1 MKKKF
6 ILVVFFAIVAAK
18 LFGQTD
24 GLYWDTDYTIYPNNL
39 TMNVIIFVEGEE
51 QRNENV
57 EIAAFC
63 GDELRGNIRTKH
75 ITGTNPTYGDID
87 SYLAYLTVNGNDGD
101 IITFKLYDHNTET
114 EYEMLSN
121 ETITFETNIVIGTA
135 FEPFHLT
142 FTIPHPNNTFT
153 GSGSWNDASNWEN
166 SKVPTEKSIVTIDGD
181 ALITDNITVYS
192 LSINETKSLT
202 IKDGGVLTVNE
213 TLTNADV
220 NALII
225 EEGGQLI
232 HHNEGVAATFKNE
245 IVVPSGTWGEEDN
258 TGWQF
263 ISSPVNNVNVN
274 DFIPADGDYDLYMYE
289 GTQELQWINFK
300 QMGSSILYDFNQRTI
315 NDWTT
320 IDADG
325 DGLGWEHY
333 YKSRPLTGY
342 FYSESYGENGDIY
355 AENYLVSPKITVN
368 HSTKL
373 SFKAWIT
380 YVFDPDYGE
389 LPETFKVLVSE
400 GSNESVND
408 FVELESYSITNNSAQ
423 TIIVDLNRYAG
434 KEIYIAFY
442 HYVEEF
448 GSEQLIIDDVQFLN
462 ENNFEK
468 GKGYLVSYQ
477 DESNI
482 AEFKGN
488 LNYLN
493 EGESHQID
501 LNHYP
506 ENILAQ
512 FNLIGNPFAFDLTWE
527 NDVDINNVYDGFATL
542 DATNGG
548 YVYKENGTIK
558 AGEGFMVRTNE
569 TGNNYIRFS
578 KVNRRSYRAES
589 NSINIIA
596 SNNKGSDNVIIRFDD
611 EVKSGF
617 PKLVNFN
624 ERLANIYVKEENV
637 NYGIMNFNT
646 AIDEIPLYFDAKEM
660 GTYTLTFDVK
670 GDYENLYLLDKM
682 TGEKVNILLE
692 NEYEF
697 MAGSNDNTDR
707 FVLMFD
713 NGQQTTDKSHF
724 AYVSGEEIIITDIS
738 GEAQINIYDMSGRC
752 VLRMDAASHV
762 RTDVAGR
769 DAASHV
775 LVDGFDSGIYI
786 IQKIDENGVN
796 VQKLIVNSL

>member
-135 FEPFHLT
+135 FDPFHLT

-245 IVVPSGTWGEEDN
+245 IEVPAGTWGEEDN

-263 ISSPVNNVNVN
+263 ISSPMENVNTS
-274 DFIPADGDYDLYMYE
+274 DFIPADGDYDLYMYD
-289 GTQELQWINFK
+289 GTNEYQWQNFK
-300 QMGSSILYDFNQRTI
+300 ELTTKTYNFSSNPFN
-315 NDWTT
+315 NGWTS

-325 DGLGWEHY
+325 DGLSWE
-333 YKSRPLTGY
+333 YKTRSY
-342 FYSESYGENGDIY
+342 MYSVSFDVDTEQDIL
-355 AENYLVSPKITVN
+355 AENYLVSPQFTIAEN
-368 HSTKL
+368 TKL
-373 SFKAWIT
+373 RFDA
-380 YVFDPDYGE
+380 YVDFE
-389 LPETFKVLVSE
+389 EIPETFKVLLSKK
-400 GSNESVND
+400 SNDNIDDFNVVLKEYSLDNLDAENFEIDLSAYKGES
-408 FVELESYSITNNSAQ
+408 
-423 TIIVDLNRYAG
+423 
-434 KEIYIAFY
+434 IYIAFY
-442 HYVEEF
+442 HYVEEL
-448 GSEQLIIDDVQFLN
+448 GSAQLIIDNVVFENVIVMNDVL
-462 ENNFEK
+462 FEK
-468 GKGYLVSYQ
+468 GRGYLVSYQ
-477 DESNI
+477 NEDNV
-482 AEFKGN
+482 AEFNGN
-488 LNYLN
+488 LNYLAK
-493 EGESHQID
+493 GESHQID

-569 TGNNYIRFS
+569 TGNNYIRFTKAS
-578 KVNRRSYRAES
+578 RRSYRAES

-624 ERLANIYVKEENV
+624 ERLANIYVKDENV

-682 TGEKVNILLE
+682 TGEKINLLLE

-697 MAGSNDNTDR
+697 MANSNDNAERFIIKMDNSQQSTD
-707 FVLMFD
+707 
-713 NGQQTTDKSHF
+713 NSHF
-724 AYVSGEEIIITDIS
+724 AYVSGEELIINAEGTI
-738 GEAQINIYDMSGRC
+738 QIIDMMGRMIYSNNVESSNNRINVSDFNRATY
-752 VLRMDAASHV
+752 VV
-762 RTDVAGR
+762 RV
-769 DAASHV
+769 
-775 LVDGFDSGIYI
+775 IN
-786 IQKIDENGVN
+786 ENGVK
-796 VQKLIVNSL
+796 VQKMIL

>member
-135 FEPFHLT
+135 FDPFHLT

-202 IKDGGVLTVNE
+202 IKDGGVLAVNE

-245 IVVPSGTWGEEDN
+245 IEVPTGTWGEEDN

-263 ISSPVNNVNVN
+263 ISSPMENVNTS
-274 DFIPADGDYDLYMYE
+274 DFIPADGDYDLYMYD
-289 GTQELQWINFK
+289 GTNEYQWINFK
-300 QMGSSILYDFNQRTI
+300 LLGSQSYDFSTDPFN
-315 NDWTT
+315 NGWTA

-325 DGLGWEHY
+325 DGLNWE
-333 YKSRPLTGY
+333 YKAGRMKYMQSSS
-342 FYSESYGENGDIY
+342 FDGEYDINV
-355 AENYLVSPKITVN
+355 ENYLISPQMIVN
-368 HSTKL
+368 NGMIL
-373 SFKAWIT
+373 SFDARIT
-380 YVFDPDYGE
+380 YEYDEEFGE
-389 LPETFKVLVSE
+389 LPETFKVLLSTE
-400 GSNESVND
+400 SNDNPSY
-408 FVELESYSITNNSAQ
+408 FTVELGDYSITNNEYE
-423 TIIVDLNRYAG
+423 TFEIDLSEYDGRSVYV
-434 KEIYIAFY
+434 AFY
-442 HYVEEF
+442 HYLKDV
-448 GSEQLIIDDVQFLN
+448 GSENLIIDNVEFVN
-462 ENNFEK
+462 ENSFEK
-468 GKGYLVSYQ
+468 GRGYLVSYQ
-477 DESNI
+477 NEDNV
-482 AEFKGN
+482 AEFNGN
-488 LNYLN
+488 LNYLAK
-493 EGESHQID
+493 GESYQID

-527 NDVDINNVYDGFATL
+527 TDVNINNVYDGFATL

-578 KVNRRSYRAES
+578 KASRRSYRAES

-611 EVKSGF
+611 QVKSGF

-624 ERLANIYVKEENV
+624 ERLANIYVKEGNV

-682 TGEKVNILLE
+682 TGEKINLLLE

-697 MAGSNDNTDR
+697 MANSNDNAERFIIKMDNSQQSTD
-707 FVLMFD
+707 
-713 NGQQTTDKSHF
+713 NSHF
-724 AYVSGEEIIITDIS
+724 AYVFGEELIINAEGTI
-738 GEAQINIYDMSGRC
+738 QIIDMMGRMIYSNNVESSNNRINVSDFNRATY
-752 VLRMDAASHV
+752 VV
-762 RTDVAGR
+762 RV
-769 DAASHV
+769 
-775 LVDGFDSGIYI
+775 IN
-786 IQKIDENGVN
+786 ENGVK
-796 VQKLIVNSL
+796 VQKIVVY

>member
-1 MKKKF
+1 MRRNL
-6 ILVVFFAIVAAK
+6 ILLTLFTLIVSA
-18 LFGQTD
+18 LFGQADDHYWHTNYT
-24 GLYWDTDYTIYPNNL
+24 LYSNNL
-39 TMNVIIFVEGEE
+39 SMRVMVFIDEVE
-51 QRNENV
+51 QRNENI

-63 GDELRGNIRTKH
+63 GDELRGNERTVH
-75 ITGTNPTYGDID
+75 VTGNNPTYGEVD
-87 SYLAYLTVNGNDGD
+87 SYMAALTVIGNDGD
-101 IITFKLYDHNTET
+101 VITFKLYDHSTET
-114 EYEMLSN
+114 EYEMFSN
-121 ETITFETNIVIGTA
+121 ETITFETNAVHGNPYD
-135 FEPFHLT
+135 PFHLT

-166 SKVPTEKSIVTIDGD
+166 SILPKEKSIVTIDGD
-181 ALITDNITVYS
+181 ALITNEVTIYS
-192 LSINETKSLT
+192 LTINEGKSLT
-202 IKDGGVLTVNE
+202 IQDGGILTVTE
-213 TLTNADV
+213 SLTNTDPD
-220 NALII
+220 ALII
-225 EEGGQLI
+225 EEGGQI
-232 HHNEGVAATFKNE
+232 FQTNENVAATFKNE
-245 IVVPSGTWGEEDN
+245 IIIPSNDWGEEDN

-274 DFIPADGDYDLYMYE
+274 DFVPANGDYDLYMYD

-442 HYVEEF
+442 HYVEEW

-488 LNYLN
+488 LNYLD
-493 EGESHQID
+493 EGESYQID
-501 LNHYP
+501 FNHYP

-512 FNLIGNPFAFDLTWE
+512 FNLIGNPFAFDLNWE

-542 DATNGG
+542 DAINGG

-578 KVNRRSYRAES
+578 KANRRSYRAES

-596 SNNKGSDNVIIRFDD
+596 SNDKGSDNVIIRFDD

-646 AIDEIPLYFDAKEM
+646 AIDEIPLYFNVKEM

-682 TGEKVNILLE
+682 TGEKLNLLLE
-692 NEYEF
+692 NEYSF
-697 MAGSNDNTDR
+697 IANSNDYTERFIIKMDNSQQSTD
-707 FVLMFD
+707 
-713 NGQQTTDKSHF
+713 NSHF
-724 AYVSGEEIIITDIS
+724 AYVSGEELIINAEGTIQIIDMMGRVVMTEEYHNGS
-738 GEAQINIYDMSGRC
+738 INIGDLDNAAYLIRC
-752 VLRMDAASHV
+752 
-762 RTDVAGR
+762 
-769 DAASHV
+769 
-775 LVDGFDSGIYI
+775 IN
-786 IQKIDENGVN
+786 ENGVN
-796 VQKLIVNSL
+796 VQKVVIY

>member
-1 MKKKF
+1 M
-6 ILVVFFAIVAAK
+6 ASA
-18 LFGQTD
+18 LFGQAD
-24 GLYWDTDYTIYPNNL
+24 NHYWHTDYTLYSNNL
-39 TMNVIIFVEGEE
+39 SIRVMIFIDGVE
-51 QRNENV
+51 QRNENI

-63 GDELRGNIRTKH
+63 GDELRGNERTVH
-75 ITGTNPTYGDID
+75 VTGNNPTYGEVD
-87 SYLAYLTVNGNDGD
+87 SYLAALTVIGNDGD
-101 IITFKLYDHNTET
+101 VITFKLYDHSTET
-114 EYEMLSN
+114 EYEMFSN
-121 ETITFETNIVIGTA
+121 ETITFETNAVHGNPYD
-135 FEPFHLT
+135 PFHLT

-232 HHNEGVAATFKNE
+232 HHNADVAATFKNE
-245 IVVPSGTWGEEDN
+245 IVVPAGTWGEEDN

-263 ISSPVNNVNVN
+263 ISSPMENVNTS
-274 DFIPADGDYDLYMYE
+274 DFIPADGDYDLYMYD
-289 GTQELQWINFK
+289 GTNEYQWQNFK
-300 QMGSSILYDFNQRTI
+300 LLGSQSYDFSTDPFN
-315 NDWTT
+315 NGWTA

-325 DGLGWEHY
+325 DGLNWEY
-333 YKSRPLTGY
+333 DDRDGFMTS
-342 FYSESYGENGDIY
+342 YSYDRKDIY
-355 AENYLVSPKITVN
+355 ADNYLVSPQIMVN
-368 HSTKL
+368 KSTLL
-373 SFKAWIT
+373 SFKAYVT
-380 YVFDPDYGE
+380 YDRV
-389 LPETFKVLVSE
+389 PETFKVLLST
-400 GSNESVND
+400 SNKNVVD
-408 FVELESYSITNNSAQ
+408 FTETLGQEEYSIDNEYAETF
-423 TIIVDLNRYAG
+423 TIDLSEFAG
-434 KEIYIAFY
+434 QNVYVAFY
-442 HYVEEF
+442 HYLADDARE
-448 GSEQLIIDDVQFLN
+448 GSEQLIIDDVEFVN
-462 ENNFEK
+462 ENSFEK
-468 GKGYLVSYQ
+468 GRGYLVSYQ
-477 DESNI
+477 NEDNV

-488 LNYLN
+488 LNYLAK
-493 EGESHQID
+493 GESYQID

-527 NDVDINNVYDGFATL
+527 TDVDINNIYDGFATL

-569 TGNNYIRFS
+569 TGNNYIRFTKAS
-578 KVNRRSYRAES
+578 RRSYRAES

-682 TGEKVNILLE
+682 TGEKINLLLE

-697 MAGSNDNTDR
+697 MANSNDNAERFIIKMDNSQQSTD
-707 FVLMFD
+707 
-713 NGQQTTDKSHF
+713 NSHF
-724 AYVSGEEIIITDIS
+724 AYVSGEELIINAEGTI
-738 GEAQINIYDMSGRC
+738 QIIDMMGRMIYSNNVESSNNRINVSDFNRATY
-752 VLRMDAASHV
+752 VV
-762 RTDVAGR
+762 RV
-769 DAASHV
+769 
-775 LVDGFDSGIYI
+775 IN
-786 IQKIDENGVN
+786 ENGVK
-796 VQKLIVNSL
+796 VQKIVVY

>member
-1 MKKKF
+1 MRKF
-6 ILVVFFAIVAAK
+6 LFTISLVLIARIACS
-18 LFGQTD
+18 TE
-24 GLYWDTDYTIYPNNL
+24 LYWQVNPNDFEHSMSV
-39 TMNVIIFVEGEE
+39 TASIFIDDVE
-51 QRNENV
+51 QQNEML
-57 EIAAFC
+57 ELGAFC
-63 GDELRGNIRTKH
+63 GDELRACALPRISTVTDKYIYNITIYGNEDGDRLNFKFYDH
-75 ITGTNPTYGDID
+75 STNALTELVC
-87 SYLAYLTVNGNDGD
+87 SQTLEFTVNGIVGD
-101 IITFKLYDHNTET
+101 ANNPY
-114 EYEMLSN
+114 
-121 ETITFETNIVIGTA
+121 IVIFT
-135 FEPFHLT
+135 EPN
-142 FTIPHPNNTFT
+142 PTFT

-192 LSINETKSLT
+192 LTINETKSLT
-202 IKDGGVLTVNE
+202 IKNGGVLTVNE

-232 HHNEGVAATFKNE
+232 HHNGDVAATFKNE
-245 IVVPSGTWGEEDN
+245 IVVPTGTWGEEDN

-263 ISSPVNNVNVN
+263 ISSPMENVNTS
-274 DFIPADGDYDLYMYE
+274 DFIPADGDYDLYMYD
-289 GTQELQWINFK
+289 GTNEYQWQNFK
-300 QMGSSILYDFNQRTI
+300 LLGSQSYDFSTDPFN
-315 NDWTT
+315 NGWTA

-325 DGLGWEHY
+325 DGLNWE
-333 YKSRPLTGY
+333 YKAGRMKYMQSSS
-342 FYSESYGENGDIY
+342 FDGEYDIKV
-355 AENYLVSPKITVN
+355 ENYLISPQMIVN
-368 HSTKL
+368 NGMIL
-373 SFKAWIT
+373 SFDARIT
-380 YVFDPDYGE
+380 YEYDEEFGE
-389 LPETFKVLVSE
+389 LPETFKVLLSTE
-400 GSNESVND
+400 SNDNPSYFN
-408 FVELESYSITNNSAQ
+408 VELGDYSITNNEYE
-423 TIIVDLNRYAG
+423 TFEIDLSEYNGRSVYV
-434 KEIYIAFY
+434 AFY
-442 HYVEEF
+442 HYLKDV
-448 GSEQLIIDDVQFLN
+448 GSENLIIDDVEFVN
-462 ENNFEK
+462 ENSFEK
-468 GKGYLVSYQ
+468 GRGYLVSYQ
-477 DESNI
+477 NEDNV
-482 AEFKGN
+482 AEFNGN
-488 LNYLN
+488 LNYLAK
-493 EGESHQID
+493 GESYQID

-527 NDVDINNVYDGFATL
+527 TDVNINNVYDGFATL

-578 KVNRRSYRAES
+578 KASRRSYRAES

-617 PKLVNFN
+617 PKLANFN

-660 GTYTLTFDVK
+660 GTYTLTFDIK
-670 GDYENLYLLDKM
+670 GDYEYLYLLDKM
-682 TGEKVNILLE
+682 TGEKVNLLLE

-697 MAGSNDNTDR
+697 MANSNDDTERFIIKMDNSQQSTD
-707 FVLMFD
+707 
-713 NGQQTTDKSHF
+713 NSHF
-724 AYVSGEEIIITDIS
+724 AYVSGENLIITDIS
-738 GEAQINIYDMSGRC
+738 GEAQINIYDALGRC

-762 RTDVAGR
+762 RTSVAGR
-769 DAASHV
+769 DAVCHV

-796 VQKLIVNSL
+796 VQKLIL

>member
-1 MKKKF
+1 MRKF
-6 ILVVFFAIVAAK
+6 LFTISLVLIARIACS
-18 LFGQTD
+18 TE
-24 GLYWDTDYTIYPNNL
+24 LYWQVNPNAFEHSMSV
-39 TMNVIIFVEGEE
+39 TASIFIDDVE
-51 QRNENV
+51 QQNEML
-57 EIAAFC
+57 ELGAFC
-63 GDELRGNIRTKH
+63 GDELRACALPRISTVTDKYIYNITIYGNEDGERLNFKFYDH
-75 ITGTNPTYGDID
+75 STNSLTELVC
-87 SYLAYLTVNGNDGD
+87 SQTLEFTVNGIVGD
-101 IITFKLYDHNTET
+101 ANNPY
-114 EYEMLSN
+114 
-121 ETITFETNIVIGTA
+121 IVIFT
-135 FEPFHLT
+135 EPN
-142 FTIPHPNNTFT
+142 PTFT

-192 LSINETKSLT
+192 LSINESKSLT
-202 IKDGGVLTVNE
+202 IKNGGVLTVNE

-245 IVVPSGTWGEEDN
+245 IVVPTGTWGEEDN

-263 ISSPVNNVNVN
+263 ISSPMKNVNTA
-274 DFIPADGDYDLYMYE
+274 DFIPADGDYDLYMYD
-289 GTQELQWINFK
+289 GTNEYQWQNFK
-300 QMGSSILYDFNQRTI
+300 ELTTKTYNFSSNPFN
-315 NDWTT
+315 NGWTS

-325 DGLGWEHY
+325 DGLSWE
-333 YKSRPLTGY
+333 YKTRSY
-342 FYSESYGENGDIY
+342 MYSVSFDVDMEQDIMAKNY
-355 AENYLVSPKITVN
+355 LISPQFTIAEN
-368 HSTKL
+368 TKL
-373 SFKAWIT
+373 RFDA
-380 YVFDPDYGE
+380 YVDFE
-389 LPETFKVLVSE
+389 EIPETFKVLLSKK
-400 GSNESVND
+400 SNDNIDDFNVVLEEYSLDNLDAENFEIDLSAYKGES
-408 FVELESYSITNNSAQ
+408 
-423 TIIVDLNRYAG
+423 
-434 KEIYIAFY
+434 IYIAFY
-442 HYVEEF
+442 HYVDEL
-448 GSEQLIIDDVQFLN
+448 GSAQLIIDNVVFENVIVMNDVL
-462 ENNFEK
+462 FEK
-468 GKGYLVSYQ
+468 GRGYLVSYQ
-477 DESNI
+477 NEDNV

-488 LNYLN
+488 LNCLAK
-493 EGESHQID
+493 GESYQID

-506 ENILAQ
+506 ENIIAQ

-527 NDVDINNVYDGFATL
+527 TDVDINNVYDGFATL
-542 DATNGG
+542 DAINGG

-578 KVNRRSYRAES
+578 KASRRSYRAES
-589 NSINIIA
+589 KSVNIIA
-596 SNNKGSDNVIIRFDD
+596 SNDKGSDNVIIRFDD

-682 TGEKVNILLE
+682 TGEKVNILME
-692 NEYEF
+692 NEYSF
-697 MAGSNDNTDR
+697 IANSNDNAER
-707 FVLMFD
+707 FIIKMD
-713 NGQQTTDKSHF
+713 NSQQAINNSHF
-724 AYVSGEEIIITDIS
+724 AYVSGENLIITDIS
-738 GEAQINIYDMSGRC
+738 GEAQINIYDALGRC

-769 DAASHV
+769 DAACHV

-796 VQKLIVNSL
+796 VQKLIL

>member
-1 MKKKF
+1 MRKF
-6 ILVVFFAIVAAK
+6 LFIINLILIARIACS
-18 LFGQTD
+18 TE
-24 GLYWDTDYTIYPNNL
+24 LYWQVNPNAFEHSMSV
-39 TMNVIIFVEGEE
+39 TASIFIDDVE
-51 QRNENV
+51 QQNEML
-57 EIAAFC
+57 ELGAFC
-63 GDELRGNIRTKH
+63 GDELRACALPRISTVTDKYIYNITIYGNEDGERLIFKFYDH
-75 ITGTNPTYGDID
+75 STNSLTELVC
-87 SYLAYLTVNGNDGD
+87 SQTLEFTVNGIVGD
-101 IITFKLYDHNTET
+101 ANNPY
-114 EYEMLSN
+114 
-121 ETITFETNIVIGTA
+121 IVIFT
-135 FEPFHLT
+135 EPN
-142 FTIPHPNNTFT
+142 PTFT

-181 ALITDNITVYS
+181 ALITDNITVHS

-213 TLTNADV
+213 TLTNTDV
-220 NALII
+220 DALII

-232 HHNEGVAATFKNE
+232 HHNGDVAATFKNE
-245 IVVPSGTWGEEDN
+245 IEVPTGIWGEEDN

-263 ISSPVNNVNVN
+263 ISSPMENVNTA
-274 DFIPADGDYDLYMYE
+274 DFIPADGDYDLYMYD
-289 GTQELQWINFK
+289 GTNEYQWQNFK
-300 QMGSSILYDFNQRTI
+300 ELTTKTYNFSSNPFN
-315 NDWTT
+315 NGWTS

-325 DGLGWEHY
+325 DGLNWE
-333 YKSRPLTGY
+333 YKTRSY
-342 FYSESYGENGDIY
+342 MYSVSFDVDTEQDILAKNY
-355 AENYLVSPKITVN
+355 LITPQFTIAEN
-368 HSTKL
+368 TKL
-373 SFKAWIT
+373 RFDA
-380 YVFDPDYGE
+380 YVDFE
-389 LPETFKVLVSE
+389 EIPETFKVLLSKK
-400 GSNESVND
+400 SNDNIDDFNVVLEEYSLDNLDAENFEIDLSAYKGES
-408 FVELESYSITNNSAQ
+408 
-423 TIIVDLNRYAG
+423 
-434 KEIYIAFY
+434 IYIAFY
-442 HYVEEF
+442 HYVDEL
-448 GSEQLIIDDVQFLN
+448 GSAQLIIDNVVFENVIVMNDVL
-462 ENNFEK
+462 FEK
-468 GKGYLVSYQ
+468 GRGYLVSYQ
-477 DESNI
+477 NEDNV

-488 LNYLN
+488 LNCLAK
-493 EGESHQID
+493 GESYQID

-527 NDVDINNVYDGFATL
+527 NDVNINNVYDGFATL

-578 KVNRRSYRAES
+578 KANRRSYRAES
-589 NSINIIA
+589 HSINIIA
-596 SNNKGSDNVIIRFDD
+596 SNDKGSDNVIIRFDD

-682 TGEKVNILLE
+682 TGEKVNLLLE
-692 NEYEF
+692 NEYKF
-697 MAGSNDNTDR
+697 MANSNDNAER
-707 FVLMFD
+707 FIIKMD
-713 NGQQTTDKSHF
+713 NCQQTTDNSHF
-724 AYVSGEEIIITDIS
+724 AYVSGENLIITDIS
-738 GEAQINIYDMSGRC
+738 GEAQINIYDALGRC

-762 RTDVAGR
+762 RTSVAGM
-769 DAASHV
+769 DAACHV

>member
-1 MKKKF
+1 M
-6 ILVVFFAIVAAK
+6 ASA
-18 LFGQTD
+18 LFGQAD
-24 GLYWDTDYTIYPNNL
+24 DHYWHTDYTLYSNNL
-39 TMNVIIFVEGEE
+39 SIRVMIFIDGVE
-51 QRNENV
+51 QRNENI

-63 GDELRGNIRTKH
+63 GDELRGNERTKH
-75 ITGTNPTYGDID
+75 VKGSNPTYGEVD
-87 SYLAYLTVNGNDGD
+87 SYLAALTVIGNDGD
-101 IITFKLYDHNTET
+101 VITFKLYDHNTET
-114 EYEMLSN
+114 EYEMFSN
-121 ETITFETNIVIGTA
+121 ETITFETNAVHGNPYD
-135 FEPFHLT
+135 PFHLT

-245 IVVPSGTWGEEDN
+245 IEVPAGIWGEEDN

-263 ISSPVNNVNVN
+263 ISSPMENVNTS
-274 DFIPADGDYDLYMYE
+274 DFIPADGDYDLYMYD
-289 GTQELQWINFK
+289 GTNEYQWQNFK
-300 QMGSSILYDFNQRTI
+300 LLGSQSYDFSTDPFN
-315 NDWTT
+315 NGWTA

-325 DGLGWEHY
+325 DELNWV
-333 YKSRPLTGY
+333 YKANRMKYMQSSS
-342 FYSESYGENGDIY
+342 FDEEDNIDVK
-355 AENYLVSPKITVN
+355 NYLISPQMIVN
-368 HSTKL
+368 NGMIL
-373 SFKAWIT
+373 SFDARIT
-380 YVFDPDYGE
+380 YKYDEEFGE
-389 LPETFKVLVSE
+389 LPETFKVLLSTE
-400 GSNESVND
+400 SNDDPSY
-408 FVELESYSITNNSAQ
+408 FTVELGDYSITNNEYE
-423 TIIVDLNRYAG
+423 TFEIDLSEYNGRSVYV
-434 KEIYIAFY
+434 AFY
-442 HYVEEF
+442 HYLKDV
-448 GSEQLIIDDVQFLN
+448 GSENLIIDNVEFVN
-462 ENNFEK
+462 ENSFEK
-468 GKGYLVSYQ
+468 GRGYLVSYQ
-477 DESNI
+477 NEDNV

-488 LNYLN
+488 LNYLAK
-493 EGESHQID
+493 GESYQID

-527 NDVDINNVYDGFATL
+527 TDVDINNVYDGFATL

-569 TGNNYIRFS
+569 TGNNYIRFMKAS
-578 KVNRRSYRAES
+578 RRSYRAES

-682 TGEKVNILLE
+682 TGEKINLLLE

-697 MAGSNDNTDR
+697 MANSNDNAERFIIKMDNSQQSTD
-707 FVLMFD
+707 
-713 NGQQTTDKSHF
+713 NSHF
-724 AYVSGEEIIITDIS
+724 AYVSGEELIINAEGTI
-738 GEAQINIYDMSGRC
+738 QIIDMMGRMIYSNNVESSNNRINVSDFNRATY
-752 VLRMDAASHV
+752 VV
-762 RTDVAGR
+762 RV
-769 DAASHV
+769 
-775 LVDGFDSGIYI
+775 IN
-786 IQKIDENGVN
+786 ENGVK
-796 VQKLIVNSL
+796 VQKIVVY

>member
-1 MKKKF
+1 MRKF
-6 ILVVFFAIVAAK
+6 LFTISLVLIARIACS
-18 LFGQTD
+18 TE
-24 GLYWDTDYTIYPNNL
+24 LYWQVNPNAFEHSMSV
-39 TMNVIIFVEGEE
+39 TASIFIDDVE
-51 QRNENV
+51 QQNEML
-57 EIAAFC
+57 ELGAFC
-63 GDELRGNIRTKH
+63 GDELRACALPRISTVTDKYIYNITIYGNEDGERLNFKFYDH
-75 ITGTNPTYGDID
+75 STNSLTELVC
-87 SYLAYLTVNGNDGD
+87 SQTLEFTVNGIVGD
-101 IITFKLYDHNTET
+101 ANNPY
-114 EYEMLSN
+114 
-121 ETITFETNIVIGTA
+121 IVIFT
-135 FEPFHLT
+135 EPN
-142 FTIPHPNNTFT
+142 PTFT

-192 LSINETKSLT
+192 LTINETKSLT

-245 IVVPSGTWGEEDN
+245 IEVPTGIWGEEDN

-274 DFIPADGDYDLYMYE
+274 DFVPANGDYDLYMYD
-289 GTQELQWINFK
+289 GTNEYQWQNFK
-300 QMGSSILYDFNQRTI
+300 ELTTKTYDFSSNPF
-315 NDWTT
+315 NNGWTA

-325 DGLGWEHY
+325 DGLNWEYDDRDGFMTSYSY
-333 YKSRPLTGY
+333 YDR
-342 FYSESYGENGDIY
+342 EDIY
-355 AENYLVSPKITVN
+355 ADNYLVSPQIMVN
-368 HSTKL
+368 ESTLL
-373 SFKAWIT
+373 SFKAYVT
-380 YVFDPDYGE
+380 YDRI
-389 LPETFKVLVSE
+389 PETFKVLLST
-400 GSNESVND
+400 SNKNVED
-408 FVELESYSITNNSAQ
+408 FTETLGQGEYSIDNEDAETF
-423 TIIVDLNRYAG
+423 TIDLSEFAG
-434 KEIYIAFY
+434 QNVYVAFY
-442 HYVEEF
+442 HYLADDARA
-448 GSEQLIIDDVQFLN
+448 GSEQLIIDDVEFVN
-462 ENNFEK
+462 ENSFEK

-488 LNYLN
+488 LNYLD
-493 EGESHQID
+493 EGESYQID

-512 FNLIGNPFAFDLTWE
+512 FNLIGNPFAFDLTWG

-542 DATNGG
+542 DAINGG

-578 KVNRRSYRAES
+578 KLNRRSHRAES

-596 SNNKGSDNVIIRFDD
+596 SNNKSSDNVIIRFDD

-617 PKLVNFN
+617 PKLANFN

-682 TGEKVNILLE
+682 TGEKTNLLLE
-692 NEYEF
+692 NEYSF
-697 MAGSNDNTDR
+697 IANSNDDTERFIIKMENSQQSTD
-707 FVLMFD
+707 
-713 NGQQTTDKSHF
+713 NSHF
-724 AYVSGEEIIITDIS
+724 AYVSGEELIINAEGTI
-738 GEAQINIYDMSGRC
+738 QIIDMMGRMIYSNNVESSNNRINVSDFNRATY
-752 VLRMDAASHV
+752 VV
-762 RTDVAGR
+762 RV
-769 DAASHV
+769 
-775 LVDGFDSGIYI
+775 IN
-786 IQKIDENGVN
+786 ENGVK
-796 VQKLIVNSL
+796 VQKIVVY

>member
-1 MKKKF
+1 M
-6 ILVVFFAIVAAK
+6 ASA
-18 LFGQTD
+18 LFGQAD
-24 GLYWDTDYTIYPNNL
+24 DHYWHTDYTLYSNNL
-39 TMNVIIFVEGEE
+39 SIRVMIFIDGVE
-51 QRNENV
+51 QRNENI

-63 GDELRGNIRTKH
+63 GDELRGNERTVH
-75 ITGTNPTYGDID
+75 VTGNNPTYGEVD
-87 SYLAYLTVNGNDGD
+87 SYLAALTVIGNDED
-101 IITFKLYDHNTET
+101 VITFKLYDHSTET
-114 EYEMLSN
+114 EYEMFSN
-121 ETITFETNIVIGTA
+121 ETITFETNAVHGNPYD
-135 FEPFHLT
+135 PFHLT

-202 IKDGGVLTVNE
+202 IKDGGVLIVNE

-245 IVVPSGTWGEEDN
+245 IEVPAGTWGEEDN

-263 ISSPVNNVNVN
+263 ISSPMENVNTA
-274 DFIPADGDYDLYMYE
+274 DFIPADGDYDLYMYD
-289 GTQELQWINFK
+289 GTNEYQWQNFK
-300 QMGSSILYDFNQRTI
+300 LLVSQSYDFSTDPFN
-315 NDWTT
+315 NGWTA

-325 DGLGWEHY
+325 DGLNWV
-333 YKSRPLTGY
+333 YKAGRMKYMQSSS
-342 FYSESYGENGDIY
+342 FDGEYDINV
-355 AENYLVSPKITVN
+355 ENYLISPQMIVN
-368 HSTKL
+368 NGMIL
-373 SFKAWIT
+373 SFDARIT
-380 YVFDPDYGE
+380 YEYDEEFGE
-389 LPETFKVLVSE
+389 LPETFKVLLSTE
-400 GSNESVND
+400 SNDDPSY
-408 FVELESYSITNNSAQ
+408 FTVELGDYSITNNEYE
-423 TIIVDLNRYAG
+423 TFEIDLSEYNGRSVYV
-434 KEIYIAFY
+434 AFY
-442 HYVEEF
+442 HYLKDV
-448 GSEQLIIDDVQFLN
+448 GSENLIIDNVEFVN
-462 ENNFEK
+462 ENSFEK
-468 GKGYLVSYQ
+468 GRGYLVSYQ
-477 DESNI
+477 NEDNV

-488 LNYLN
+488 LNYLAK
-493 EGESHQID
+493 GESYQID

-569 TGNNYIRFS
+569 TGNNYIRFTKAS
-578 KVNRRSYRAES
+578 RRSYRAES

-670 GDYENLYLLDKM
+670 GDYENLYLHDKM
-682 TGEKVNILLE
+682 TGEKINLLLE

-697 MAGSNDNTDR
+697 MANSNDNAERFIIKMDNSQQSTD
-707 FVLMFD
+707 
-713 NGQQTTDKSHF
+713 NSHF
-724 AYVSGEEIIITDIS
+724 AYVSGEELIINAEGTI
-738 GEAQINIYDMSGRC
+738 QIIDMMGRMIYSNNVESSNNRINVSDFNRATY
-752 VLRMDAASHV
+752 VV
-762 RTDVAGR
+762 RV
-769 DAASHV
+769 
-775 LVDGFDSGIYI
+775 IN
-786 IQKIDENGVN
+786 ENGVK
-796 VQKLIVNSL
+796 VQKIVVY

>member
-1 MKKKF
+1 MTLF
-6 ILVVFFAIVAAK
+6 TIMASA
-18 LFGQTD
+18 LFGQAD
-24 GLYWDTDYTIYPNNL
+24 DHYWHTDYTLYSNNL
-39 TMNVIIFVEGEE
+39 SIRVMIFIDGVE
-51 QRNENV
+51 QRNENI

-63 GDELRGNIRTKH
+63 GDELRGNERTKH
-75 ITGTNPTYGDID
+75 VKGSNPTYGEVD
-87 SYLAYLTVNGNDGD
+87 SYLAALTVIGNDGD
-101 IITFKLYDHNTET
+101 VITFKLYDHSTET
-114 EYEMLSN
+114 EYEMFSN
-121 ETITFETNIVIGTA
+121 ETITFETNAVHGNPYD
-135 FEPFHLT
+135 PFHLT

-166 SKVPTEKSIVTIDGD
+166 SMLPKEKSIVTIDGD
-181 ALITDNITVYS
+181 ALITNEVTIYS
-192 LSINETKSLT
+192 LTINEGKSLT
-202 IKDGGVLTVNE
+202 IQDGGILTVTE
-213 TLTNADV
+213 SLTNTDPD
-220 NALII
+220 ALII
-225 EEGGQLI
+225 EEGGQI
-232 HHNEGVAATFKNE
+232 FQTNENVAATFKNE
-245 IVVPSGTWGEEDN
+245 IIIPSNDWGEEDN

-274 DFIPADGDYDLYMYE
+274 DFVPANGDYDLYMYD

-380 YVFDPDYGE
+380 YVFDPEYGE

-468 GKGYLVSYQ
+468 GRGYLVSYQ
-477 DESNI
+477 NEDNV

-488 LNYLN
+488 LNYLA
-493 EGESHQID
+493 EGESYQID
-501 LNHYP
+501 FNHYP

-512 FNLIGNPFAFDLTWE
+512 FNLIGNPFAFDLTWK
-527 NDVDINNVYDGFATL
+527 NDVNINNVYDGFATL

-569 TGNNYIRFS
+569 TGNNYIRFTKAS
-578 KVNRRSYRAES
+578 RRSYRAES

-617 PKLVNFN
+617 PKLANFN

-637 NYGIMNFNT
+637 NYGILNFNT

-660 GTYTLTFDVK
+660 GTYTLTFDIK

-682 TGEKVNILLE
+682 TGEKINLLLE

-697 MAGSNDNTDR
+697 MANSNDNAERFIIKMDNSQQSTD
-707 FVLMFD
+707 
-713 NGQQTTDKSHF
+713 NSHF
-724 AYVSGEEIIITDIS
+724 AYVSGEELIINAEGTIQIIDMMGRVVMTEEYHNGS
-738 GEAQINIYDMSGRC
+738 INIGDLDNAAYLIRC
-752 VLRMDAASHV
+752 
-762 RTDVAGR
+762 
-769 DAASHV
+769 
-775 LVDGFDSGIYI
+775 IN
-786 IQKIDENGVN
+786 ENGVN
-796 VQKLIVNSL
+796 VQKLVIY

>member
-1 MKKKF
+1 MRKF
-6 ILVVFFAIVAAK
+6 LFIINLILIARIACS
-18 LFGQTD
+18 TE
-24 GLYWDTDYTIYPNNL
+24 LYWQVNPNAFEHSMSV
-39 TMNVIIFVEGEE
+39 TASIFIDDVE
-51 QRNENV
+51 QQNEML
-57 EIAAFC
+57 ELGAFC
-63 GDELRGNIRTKH
+63 GDELRACALPRISTVTDKYIYNITIYGNEDGERLIFKFYDH
-75 ITGTNPTYGDID
+75 STNSLTELVC
-87 SYLAYLTVNGNDGD
+87 SQTLEFTVNGIVGD
-101 IITFKLYDHNTET
+101 ANNPY
-114 EYEMLSN
+114 
-121 ETITFETNIVIGTA
+121 IVIFT
-135 FEPFHLT
+135 EPN
-142 FTIPHPNNTFT
+142 PTFT

-202 IKDGGVLTVNE
+202 IKNGGVLTVNE

-423 TIIVDLNRYAG
+423 TIIVDLNGYAG

-442 HYVEEF
+442 HYVEEY

-527 NDVDINNVYDGFATL
+527 NDVNINNVYDGFATL

-578 KVNRRSYRAES
+578 KANRRSYRAES
-589 NSINIIA
+589 HSINIIA
-596 SNNKGSDNVIIRFDD
+596 SNDKGSDNVIIRFDD

-637 NYGIMNFNT
+637 NYGIYNFNT

-682 TGEKVNILLE
+682 TGEKVNILME
-692 NEYEF
+692 NEYSF
-697 MAGSNDNTDR
+697 IANSNDNAER
-707 FVLMFD
+707 FIIKMD
-713 NGQQTTDKSHF
+713 NSQQTTDNSHF
-724 AYVSGEEIIITDIS
+724 AYVSGEELIINAEGTI
-738 GEAQINIYDMSGRC
+738 QIIDMMGRMIYSNNVESSNNRINVSDFNRATY
-752 VLRMDAASHV
+752 VV
-762 RTDVAGR
+762 RV
-769 DAASHV
+769 
-775 LVDGFDSGIYI
+775 IN
-786 IQKIDENGVN
+786 ENGVK
-796 VQKLIVNSL
+796 VQKIVVY

>member
-1 MKKKF
+1 MRKNL
-6 ILVVFFAIVAAK
+6 ILLTLFTLIVSA
-18 LFGQTD
+18 LFGQAD
-24 GLYWDTDYTIYPNNL
+24 DHYWHTDYTLYSNNL
-39 TMNVIIFVEGEE
+39 SIRVMIFIDGVE
-51 QRNENV
+51 QRNENI

-63 GDELRGNIRTKH
+63 GDELRGNERTVH
-75 ITGTNPTYGDID
+75 VTGNNPTYGEVD
-87 SYLAYLTVNGNDGD
+87 SYLAALTVIGNDGD
-101 IITFKLYDHNTET
+101 VITFKLYDHSTET
-114 EYEMLSN
+114 EYEMFSN
-121 ETITFETNIVIGTA
+121 ETITFETNAVHGNPYN
-135 FEPFHLT
+135 PFHLT

-202 IKDGGVLTVNE
+202 IKDGGVLIVNE

-245 IVVPSGTWGEEDN
+245 IEVPAGTWGEEDN

-263 ISSPVNNVNVN
+263 ISSPMENVNTA
-274 DFIPADGDYDLYMYE
+274 DFIPADGDYDLYMYD
-289 GTQELQWINFK
+289 GTNEYQWQNFK
-300 QMGSSILYDFNQRTI
+300 LLVSQSYDFSTDPFN
-315 NDWTT
+315 NGWTA

-325 DGLGWEHY
+325 DGLNWV
-333 YKSRPLTGY
+333 YKAGRMKYMQSSS
-342 FYSESYGENGDIY
+342 FDGEYDINV
-355 AENYLVSPKITVN
+355 ENYLISPQMIVN
-368 HSTKL
+368 NGMIL
-373 SFKAWIT
+373 SFDARIT
-380 YVFDPDYGE
+380 YEYDEEFGE
-389 LPETFKVLVSE
+389 LPETFKVLLSTE
-400 GSNESVND
+400 YND
-408 FVELESYSITNNSAQ
+408 DPSYFTVELGDYSITNNEYE
-423 TIIVDLNRYAG
+423 TFEIDLSEYNGRSVYV
-434 KEIYIAFY
+434 AFY
-442 HYVEEF
+442 HYLKDV
-448 GSEQLIIDDVQFLN
+448 GSENLIIDNVEFVN
-462 ENNFEK
+462 ENSFEK
-468 GKGYLVSYQ
+468 GRGYLVSYQ
-477 DESNI
+477 NEDNV

-488 LNYLN
+488 LNYLAK
-493 EGESHQID
+493 GESYQID

-527 NDVDINNVYDGFATL
+527 TDVNINNVYDGFATL

-548 YVYKENGTIK
+548 YVYKGNGTIK

-569 TGNNYIRFS
+569 TGNNYIRFTKAS
-578 KVNRRSYRAES
+578 RRSYRAES

-682 TGEKVNILLE
+682 TGEKINLLLE

-697 MAGSNDNTDR
+697 MANSNDNAERFIIKMDNSQQSTD
-707 FVLMFD
+707 
-713 NGQQTTDKSHF
+713 NSHF
-724 AYVSGEEIIITDIS
+724 AYVSGEELIINAEGTI
-738 GEAQINIYDMSGRC
+738 QIIDMMGRMIYSNNVESSNNRINVSDFNRATY
-752 VLRMDAASHV
+752 VV
-762 RTDVAGR
+762 RV
-769 DAASHV
+769 
-775 LVDGFDSGIYI
+775 IN
-786 IQKIDENGVN
+786 ENGVK
-796 VQKLIVNSL
+796 VQKIVVY

>member
-202 IKDGGVLTVNE
+202 IKNGGVLTVNE

-245 IVVPSGTWGEEDN
+245 IEVPTGTWGEEDN

-263 ISSPVNNVNVN
+263 ISSPMENVNTS
-274 DFIPADGDYDLYMYE
+274 DFIPADGDYDLYMYD
-289 GTQELQWINFK
+289 GTNEYQWQNFK
-300 QMGSSILYDFNQRTI
+300 LLGSQSYDFSTDPFN
-315 NDWTT
+315 NGWTA

-325 DGLGWEHY
+325 DGLNWEYDDRDGFMTSYSY
-333 YKSRPLTGY
+333 YDR
-342 FYSESYGENGDIY
+342 EDIY
-355 AENYLVSPKITVN
+355 ADNYLVSPQIMVN
-368 HSTKL
+368 ESTLL
-373 SFKAWIT
+373 SFKAYVT
-380 YVFDPDYGE
+380 YDRV
-389 LPETFKVLVSE
+389 PETFKVLLST
-400 GSNESVND
+400 SNKNVED
-408 FVELESYSITNNSAQ
+408 FTETLGQGEYSIDNEDAETF
-423 TIIVDLNRYAG
+423 TIDLSEFAG
-434 KEIYIAFY
+434 QNVYVAFY
-442 HYVEEF
+442 HYLADDARA
-448 GSEQLIIDDVQFLN
+448 GSEQLIIDDVEFVN
-462 ENNFEK
+462 ENSFEK
-468 GKGYLVSYQ
+468 GRGYLVSYQ
-477 DESNI
+477 NEDNV

-488 LNYLN
+488 LNYLA

-527 NDVDINNVYDGFATL
+527 TDVNINNVYDGFATL
-542 DATNGG
+542 DAINGG

-578 KVNRRSYRAES
+578 KLNRRSYCAES

-596 SNNKGSDNVIIRFDD
+596 SNDKGSDNVIIRFDD

-646 AIDEIPLYFDAKEM
+646 AIEEILLYFDAKEM

-682 TGEKVNILLE
+682 TGEKINLLLE

-738 GEAQINIYDMSGRC
+738 GEAQINIYDMSGHCILSR
-752 VLRMDAASHV
+752 DAASLV
-762 RTDVAGR
+762 RTGVAGR
-769 DAASHV
+769 DAACHV

>member
-1 MKKKF
+1 M
-6 ILVVFFAIVAAK
+6 
-18 LFGQTD
+18 
-24 GLYWDTDYTIYPNNL
+24 
-39 TMNVIIFVEGEE
+39 
-51 QRNENV
+51 
-57 EIAAFC
+57 
-63 GDELRGNIRTKH
+63 H
-75 ITGTNPTYGDID
+75 
-87 SYLAYLTVNGNDGD
+87 
-101 IITFKLYDHNTET
+101 
-114 EYEMLSN
+114 
-121 ETITFETNIVIGTA
+121 
-135 FEPFHLT
+135 
-142 FTIPHPNNTFT
+142 
-153 GSGSWNDASNWEN
+153 DASNWEN

-225 EEGGQLI
+225 EEGGQLR
-232 HHNEGVAATFKNE
+232 HHNADVAATFKNE
-245 IVVPSGTWGEEDN
+245 IEVPAGTWGEEDN

-263 ISSPVNNVNVN
+263 ISSPVENANTA
-274 DFIPADGDYDLYMYE
+274 DFIPADGDYDLYMYD
-289 GTQELQWINFK
+289 GTQELQWQNFK
-300 QMGSSILYDFNQRTI
+300 LLVSQSYDFSTDPFN
-315 NDWTT
+315 NGWTA

-325 DGLGWEHY
+325 DGLNWV
-333 YKSRPLTGY
+333 YKAGRMKYMQSSS
-342 FYSESYGENGDIY
+342 FDGEYDIDVK
-355 AENYLVSPKITVN
+355 NYLISPQMIVN
-368 HSTKL
+368 NGMIL
-373 SFKAWIT
+373 SFDARIT
-380 YVFDPDYGE
+380 YEYDEEFGE
-389 LPETFKVLVSE
+389 LPETFKVLLSTE
-400 GSNESVND
+400 SNDDPSY
-408 FVELESYSITNNSAQ
+408 FTVELGDYSITNNEYE
-423 TIIVDLNRYAG
+423 TFEIDLSEYNGRSVYV
-434 KEIYIAFY
+434 AFY
-442 HYVEEF
+442 HYLKDV
-448 GSEQLIIDDVQFLN
+448 GSDNLIIDNVEFVN
-462 ENNFEK
+462 ENSFEK
-468 GKGYLVSYQ
+468 GRGYLVSYQ
-477 DESNI
+477 NEDNV

-488 LNYLN
+488 LNYLAK
-493 EGESHQID
+493 GESYQID

-569 TGNNYIRFS
+569 TGNNYIRFTKAS
-578 KVNRRSYRAES
+578 RRSYRAES

-682 TGEKVNILLE
+682 TGEKINLLLE

-697 MAGSNDNTDR
+697 MANSNDNAERFIIKMDNSQQSTD
-707 FVLMFD
+707 
-713 NGQQTTDKSHF
+713 NSHF
-724 AYVSGEEIIITDIS
+724 AYVSGEELIINAEGTI
-738 GEAQINIYDMSGRC
+738 QIIDMMGRMIYSNNVESSNNRINVSDFNRATY
-752 VLRMDAASHV
+752 VV
-762 RTDVAGR
+762 RV
-769 DAASHV
+769 
-775 LVDGFDSGIYI
+775 IN
-786 IQKIDENGVN
+786 ENGVK
-796 VQKLIVNSL
+796 VQKIVVY

>member
-6 ILVVFFAIVAAK
+6 ILVTFFAIVAAT

-24 GLYWDTDYTIYPNNL
+24 EFYWDTDYTIYPNNL
-39 TMNVIIFVEGEE
+39 VMNVMIFVDGEE

-87 SYLAYLTVNGNDGD
+87 SYLANLTVVGNDGD
-101 IITFKLYDHNTET
+101 IITFKLYDHNTKT
-114 EYEMLSN
+114 EYEIFSN
-121 ETITFETNIVIGTA
+121 ETIIFETNDVVGTP
-135 FEPFHLT
+135 FEPFHIT

-166 SKVPTEKSIVTIDGD
+166 SKVPSEKSIVTIDGD

-245 IVVPSGTWGEEDN
+245 IVVPTGTWGEEDN

-263 ISSPVNNVNVN
+263 ISSPMENVNTA
-274 DFIPADGDYDLYMYE
+274 DFIPADGDYDLYMYD
-289 GTQELQWINFK
+289 GTNEYQWQNFK
-300 QMGSSILYDFNQRTI
+300 ELTTKTYDFSSNPF
-315 NDWTT
+315 NNGWTS

-325 DGLGWEHY
+325 DGLNWEYDDRDGFMTSYSY
-333 YKSRPLTGY
+333 YDR
-342 FYSESYGENGDIY
+342 DDVY
-355 AENYLVSPKITVN
+355 ADNYLVSPKIMVN
-368 HSTKL
+368 EGTSL
-373 SFKAWIT
+373 NFKAYIT
-380 YVFDPDYGE
+380 YDRI
-389 LPETFKVLVSE
+389 PETFKVLLST
-400 GSNESVND
+400 SNND
-408 FVELESYSITNNSAQ
+408 VDDFTEVLGEYSIDNEDAETFS
-423 TIIVDLNRYAG
+423 VDLGNYSG
-434 KEIYIAFY
+434 QNVYVAFY
-442 HYVEEF
+442 HYLADDARG
-448 GSEQLIIDDVQFLN
+448 GSEQLIIDDVEFVN
-462 ENNFEK
+462 ENSFEK
-468 GKGYLVSYQ
+468 GRGYLVSYQ
-477 DESNI
+477 NEDNV

-488 LNYLN
+488 LNYLAK
-493 EGESHQID
+493 GESYQID

-527 NDVDINNVYDGFATL
+527 TDVNINNVYDGYATL
-542 DATNGG
+542 DATDGG

-578 KVNRRSYRAES
+578 KASRRSYRAES

-617 PKLVNFN
+617 PKLANFN

-637 NYGIMNFNT
+637 NYGILNFNT

-660 GTYTLTFDVK
+660 GTYTLTFNVK
-670 GDYENLYLLDKM
+670 GDYENLYLHDKM
-682 TGEKVNILLE
+682 TGEELNLLLE
-692 NEYEF
+692 NEYKF
-697 MAGSNDNTDR
+697 MANASENTER
-707 FVLMFD
+707 FVLKLTSDTDSVDENFIFINDDELIISSAGTIQIIDMMGRVVMTEENHNGRINIGGLD
-713 NGQQTTDKSHF
+713 NA
-724 AYVSGEEIIITDIS
+724 AYVIRC
-738 GEAQINIYDMSGRC
+738 IN
-752 VLRMDAASHV
+752 
-762 RTDVAGR
+762 
-769 DAASHV
+769 
-775 LVDGFDSGIYI
+775 
-786 IQKIDENGVN
+786 ENGVK
-796 VQKLIVNSL
+796 VQKIVVL

>member
-1 MKKKF
+1 M
-6 ILVVFFAIVAAK
+6 AAT

-24 GLYWDTDYTIYPNNL
+24 EFYWDTDYTIYPNNL
-39 TMNVIIFVEGEE
+39 VMNVMIFVDGEE

-87 SYLAYLTVNGNDGD
+87 SYLANLTVVGNDGD
-101 IITFKLYDHNTET
+101 IITFKLYDHNTKT
-114 EYEMLSN
+114 EYEIFSN
-121 ETITFETNIVIGTA
+121 ETIIFETNDVVGTP
-135 FEPFHLT
+135 FEPFHIT

-245 IVVPSGTWGEEDN
+245 IVVPTGIWGEEDN

-263 ISSPVNNVNVN
+263 ISSPMENVNTS
-274 DFIPADGDYDLYMYE
+274 DFIPADGDYDLYMYD
-289 GTQELQWINFK
+289 GTNEYQWQNFK
-300 QMGSSILYDFNQRTI
+300 ELTTKTYNFSSNPFN
-315 NDWTT
+315 NGWTS

-325 DGLGWEHY
+325 DGLNWEYDDRDGFMTSYSY
-333 YKSRPLTGY
+333 YDR
-342 FYSESYGENGDIY
+342 EDVY
-355 AENYLVSPKITVN
+355 ADNYLVSPQIMVN
-368 HSTKL
+368 EGTSL
-373 SFKAWIT
+373 SFKAYVT
-380 YVFDPDYGE
+380 YDRI
-389 LPETFKVLVSE
+389 PETFKVLLST
-400 GSNESVND
+400 SNND
-408 FVELESYSITNNSAQ
+408 VDDFTEVLGEYSIDNEDAETFS
-423 TIIVDLNRYAG
+423 VDLGNYSG
-434 KEIYIAFY
+434 QNVYVAFY
-442 HYVEEF
+442 HYLADDARD
-448 GSEQLIIDDVQFLN
+448 GSEQLIIDDVEFVN
-462 ENNFEK
+462 ENSFEK
-468 GKGYLVSYQ
+468 GRGYLVSYQ
-477 DESNI
+477 NEDNV

-488 LNYLN
+488 LNYLAK
-493 EGESHQID
+493 GESYQID

-527 NDVDINNVYDGFATL
+527 TDVNINNVYDGYATL
-542 DATNGG
+542 DATDGG

-578 KVNRRSYRAES
+578 KASRRSYRAES
-589 NSINIIA
+589 YSINIIA

-617 PKLVNFN
+617 PKLANFN

-637 NYGIMNFNT
+637 NYGILNFNNDVT
-646 AIDEIPLYFDAKEM
+646 EIPLYFDAKEM

-670 GDYENLYLLDKM
+670 GDYENLYLHDKM
-682 TGEKVNILLE
+682 TGEELNLLLE
-692 NEYEF
+692 NEYKF
-697 MAGSNDNTDR
+697 MANASENTER
-707 FVLMFD
+707 FVLKLTSDTDSVNENFIFINDDELIISSAGTIQIIDMMGRVVMTEENHNGRINIGGLD
-713 NGQQTTDKSHF
+713 NA
-724 AYVSGEEIIITDIS
+724 AYVIRCIT
-738 GEAQINIYDMSGRC
+738 
-752 VLRMDAASHV
+752 
-762 RTDVAGR
+762 
-769 DAASHV
+769 
-775 LVDGFDSGIYI
+775 
-786 IQKIDENGVN
+786 ENGVK
-796 VQKLIVNSL
+796 VQKIVVL

>member
-1 MKKKF
+1 MRKNL
-6 ILVVFFAIVAAK
+6 ILLTLFTLIVSA
-18 LFGQTD
+18 LFGQAD
-24 GLYWDTDYTIYPNNL
+24 NHYWHTDYTLYSNNL
-39 TMNVIIFVEGEE
+39 SIRVMIFIDGVE
-51 QRNENV
+51 QRNENI

-63 GDELRGNIRTKH
+63 GDELRGNERTVH
-75 ITGTNPTYGDID
+75 VTGNNPTYGEVD
-87 SYLAYLTVNGNDGD
+87 SYLAALTVIGNDGD
-101 IITFKLYDHNTET
+101 VITFKLYDHSTET
-114 EYEMLSN
+114 EYEMFSN
-121 ETITFETNIVIGTA
+121 ETITFETNAVHGNPYD
-135 FEPFHLT
+135 PFHLT

-225 EEGGQLI
+225 EEGGQLR
-232 HHNEGVAATFKNE
+232 HHNADVAATFKNE
-245 IVVPSGTWGEEDN
+245 IEVPAGTWGEEDN

-263 ISSPVNNVNVN
+263 ISSPVENANTA
-274 DFIPADGDYDLYMYE
+274 DFIPADGDYDLYMYD
-289 GTQELQWINFK
+289 GTQELQWQNFK
-300 QMGSSILYDFNQRTI
+300 LLVSQSYDFSTDPFN
-315 NDWTT
+315 NGWTA

-325 DGLGWEHY
+325 DGLNWV
-333 YKSRPLTGY
+333 YKAGRMKYMQSSS
-342 FYSESYGENGDIY
+342 FDGEYDIDVK
-355 AENYLVSPKITVN
+355 NYLISPQMIVN
-368 HSTKL
+368 NGMIL
-373 SFKAWIT
+373 SFDARIT
-380 YVFDPDYGE
+380 YEYDEEFGE
-389 LPETFKVLVSE
+389 LPETFKVLLSTE
-400 GSNESVND
+400 SNDDPSY
-408 FVELESYSITNNSAQ
+408 FTVELGDYSITNNEYE
-423 TIIVDLNRYAG
+423 TFEIDLSEYNGRSVYV
-434 KEIYIAFY
+434 AFY
-442 HYVEEF
+442 HYLKDV
-448 GSEQLIIDDVQFLN
+448 GSDNLIIDNVEFVN
-462 ENNFEK
+462 ENSFEK
-468 GKGYLVSYQ
+468 GRGYLVSYQ
-477 DESNI
+477 NEDNV

-488 LNYLN
+488 LNYLAK
-493 EGESHQID
+493 GESYQID

-569 TGNNYIRFS
+569 TGNNYIRFTKAS
-578 KVNRRSYRAES
+578 RRSYRAES

-682 TGEKVNILLE
+682 TGEKINLLLE

-697 MAGSNDNTDR
+697 MANSNDNAERFIIKMDNSQQSTD
-707 FVLMFD
+707 
-713 NGQQTTDKSHF
+713 NSHF
-724 AYVSGEEIIITDIS
+724 AYVSGEELIINAEGTI
-738 GEAQINIYDMSGRC
+738 QIIDMMGRMIYSNNVESSNNRINVSDFNRATY
-752 VLRMDAASHV
+752 VV
-762 RTDVAGR
+762 RV
-769 DAASHV
+769 
-775 LVDGFDSGIYI
+775 IN
-786 IQKIDENGVN
+786 ENGVK
-796 VQKLIVNSL
+796 VQKIVVY

>member
-1 MKKKF
+1 MRRNL
-6 ILVVFFAIVAAK
+6 ILLTLFTLIVSA
-18 LFGQTD
+18 LFGQADDHYWHTNYT
-24 GLYWDTDYTIYPNNL
+24 LYSNNL
-39 TMNVIIFVEGEE
+39 SMRVMVFIDEVE
-51 QRNENV
+51 QRNENI

-63 GDELRGNIRTKH
+63 GDELRGNERTVH
-75 ITGTNPTYGDID
+75 VTGNNPTYGEVD
-87 SYLAYLTVNGNDGD
+87 SYMAALTVIGNDGD
-101 IITFKLYDHNTET
+101 VITFKLYDHSTET

-121 ETITFETNIVIGTA
+121 ETITFETNAVHGNPYD
-135 FEPFHLT
+135 PFHLT

-166 SKVPTEKSIVTIDGD
+166 SILPKEKSIVTIDGD
-181 ALITDNITVYS
+181 ALITNEVTIYS
-192 LSINETKSLT
+192 LTINEGKSLT
-202 IKDGGVLTVNE
+202 IQDGGILTVTE
-213 TLTNADV
+213 SLTNTDPD
-220 NALII
+220 ALII
-225 EEGGQLI
+225 EEGGQI
-232 HHNEGVAATFKNE
+232 FQTNENVAATFKNE
-245 IVVPSGTWGEEDN
+245 IIIPSNDWGEEDN

-274 DFIPADGDYDLYMYE
+274 DFVPANGDYDLYMYD
-289 GTQELQWINFK
+289 GTRELQWINFK

-423 TIIVDLNRYAG
+423 TIIVDLNGYAG

-442 HYVEEF
+442 HYVEEW

-488 LNYLN
+488 LNYLD
-493 EGESHQID
+493 EGESYQID
-501 LNHYP
+501 FNHYP
-506 ENILAQ
+506 NILAQ
-512 FNLIGNPFAFDLTWE
+512 FNLIGNPFPFNIDWDEYVETSS
-527 NDVDINNVYDGFATL
+527 VYDGFATL
-542 DATNGG
+542 NAEEGG
-548 YVYKENGTIK
+548 YKYNVNGTIK
-558 AGEGFMVRTNE
+558 AGEGFMIKTLEGVDQ
-569 TGNNYIRFS
+569 YIRFS
-578 KVNRRSYRAES
+578 KNTSKSYRTKY
-589 NSINIIA
+589 NSINITV
-596 SNNKGSDNVIIRFDD
+596 SNKTSSDNVIIRFND
-611 EVKSGF
+611 EKASGF
-617 PKLVNFN
+617 PKLLNFN
-624 ERLANIYVKEENV
+624 NNIAAVYVKDENI
-637 NYGIMNFNT
+637 NYGILNYNND
-646 AIDEIPLYFDAKEM
+646 IKEIPLYFDAKEM
-660 GTYTLTFDVK
+660 GTYTLTFDFE
-670 GDYENLYLLDKM
+670 GNYDNLYLLDKM
-682 TGEKVNILLE
+682 TGEKVNVLLE
-692 NEYEF
+692 NKYSF
-697 MAGSNDNTDR
+697 TATSNDNPDR
-707 FVLMFD
+707 FVLRLA
-713 NGQQTTDKSHF
+713 QSSQPEAHSHF
-724 AYVSGEEIIITDIS
+724 AYINNSDIVIFDIE
-738 GEAQINIYDMSGRC
+738 GEAQIRIIDALGRC
-752 VLRMDAASHV
+752 VYNGECSDEIHRV
-762 RTDVAGR
+762 

-775 LVDGFDSGIYI
+775 LTSGVYM
-786 IQKIDENGVN
+786 IQKIDDKGINI
-796 VQKLIVNSL
+796 QKIIID

>member
-1 MKKKF
+1 MRKNL
-6 ILVVFFAIVAAK
+6 ILLTLFTIMASA
-18 LFGQTD
+18 LFGQAD
-24 GLYWDTDYTIYPNNL
+24 NHYWHTDYTLYSNNL
-39 TMNVIIFVEGEE
+39 SIRVMIFIDGVE
-51 QRNENV
+51 QRNENI

-63 GDELRGNIRTKH
+63 GDELRGNERTVH
-75 ITGTNPTYGDID
+75 VTGNNPTYGEVD
-87 SYLAYLTVNGNDGD
+87 SYLAALTVIGNDGD
-101 IITFKLYDHNTET
+101 VITFKLYDHSTET
-114 EYEMLSN
+114 EYEMFSN
-121 ETITFETNIVIGTA
+121 ETITFETNAVHGNPYD
-135 FEPFHLT
+135 PFHLT

-232 HHNEGVAATFKNE
+232 HHNADVAATFKNE
-245 IVVPSGTWGEEDN
+245 IVVPAGTWGEEDN

-263 ISSPVNNVNVN
+263 ISSPMENVNTS
-274 DFIPADGDYDLYMYE
+274 DFIPADGDYDLYMYD
-289 GTQELQWINFK
+289 GTNEYQWQNFK
-300 QMGSSILYDFNQRTI
+300 LLGSQSYDFSTDPFN
-315 NDWTT
+315 NGWTA

-325 DGLGWEHY
+325 DGLNWEY
-333 YKSRPLTGY
+333 DDRDGFMTS
-342 FYSESYGENGDIY
+342 YSYDRKDIY
-355 AENYLVSPKITVN
+355 ADNYLVSPQIMVN
-368 HSTKL
+368 KSTLL
-373 SFKAWIT
+373 SFKAYVT
-380 YVFDPDYGE
+380 YDRV
-389 LPETFKVLVSE
+389 PETFKVLLST
-400 GSNESVND
+400 SNKNVVD
-408 FVELESYSITNNSAQ
+408 FTETLGQEEYSIDNEYAETF
-423 TIIVDLNRYAG
+423 TIDLSEFAG
-434 KEIYIAFY
+434 QNVYVAFY
-442 HYVEEF
+442 HYLADDARE
-448 GSEQLIIDDVQFLN
+448 GSEQLIIDDVEFVN
-462 ENNFEK
+462 ENSFEK
-468 GKGYLVSYQ
+468 GRGYLVSYQ
-477 DESNI
+477 NEDNV

-488 LNYLN
+488 LNYLAK
-493 EGESHQID
+493 GESYQID

-527 NDVDINNVYDGFATL
+527 TDVDINNIYDGFATL

-569 TGNNYIRFS
+569 TGNNYIRFTKAS
-578 KVNRRSYRAES
+578 RRSYRAES

-682 TGEKVNILLE
+682 TGEKINLLLE

-697 MAGSNDNTDR
+697 MANSNDNAERFIIKMDNSQQSTD
-707 FVLMFD
+707 
-713 NGQQTTDKSHF
+713 NSHF
-724 AYVSGEEIIITDIS
+724 AYVSGEELIINAEGTI
-738 GEAQINIYDMSGRC
+738 QIIDMMGRMIYSNNVESSNNRINVSDFNRATY
-752 VLRMDAASHV
+752 VV
-762 RTDVAGR
+762 RV
-769 DAASHV
+769 
-775 LVDGFDSGIYI
+775 IN
-786 IQKIDENGVN
+786 ENGVK
-796 VQKLIVNSL
+796 VQKIVVY

>member
-1 MKKKF
+1 MRRNL
-6 ILVVFFAIVAAK
+6 ILLTLFTLIVSA
-18 LFGQTD
+18 LFGQAD
-24 GLYWDTDYTIYPNNL
+24 DHYWHTDYTLYSNNL
-39 TMNVIIFVEGEE
+39 SMRVMVFIDEVE
-51 QRNENV
+51 QRNENI

-63 GDELRGNIRTKH
+63 GDELRGNERTVH
-75 ITGTNPTYGDID
+75 VTGNNPTYGEVD
-87 SYLAYLTVNGNDGD
+87 SYLAALTVIGNDGD
-101 IITFKLYDHNTET
+101 VITFKLYDHSTET

-121 ETITFETNIVIGTA
+121 ETITFETNAVHGNPYD
-135 FEPFHLT
+135 PFHLT

-192 LSINETKSLT
+192 LSINETKSLP
-202 IKDGGVLTVNE
+202 IKDGGILTVTE
-213 TLTNADV
+213 SLTNTDPD
-220 NALII
+220 ALII
-225 EEGGQLI
+225 EEGGQI
-232 HHNEGVAATFKNE
+232 FQTNENVAATFKNE
-245 IVVPSGTWGEEDN
+245 IIIPSNDWGEEDN

-274 DFIPADGDYDLYMYE
+274 DFVPANGDYDLYMYD

-380 YVFDPDYGE
+380 YVFDPEYGE

-442 HYVEEF
+442 HYVEEY

-488 LNYLN
+488 LNYLD
-493 EGESHQID
+493 EGESYQID
-501 LNHYP
+501 FNHYP
-506 ENILAQ
+506 NILAQ
-512 FNLIGNPFAFDLTWE
+512 FNLIGNPFPFNIDWDEYVETSS
-527 NDVDINNVYDGFATL
+527 VYDGFATL
-542 DATNGG
+542 NAEEGG
-548 YVYKENGTIK
+548 YKYNVNGTIK
-558 AGEGFMVRTNE
+558 AGEGFMIKTLEGVDQ
-569 TGNNYIRFS
+569 YIRFS
-578 KVNRRSYRAES
+578 KNTSKSYRTKY
-589 NSINIIA
+589 NSINITV
-596 SNNKGSDNVIIRFDD
+596 SNKTSSDNVIIRFND
-611 EVKSGF
+611 EKASGF
-617 PKLVNFN
+617 PKLLNFN
-624 ERLANIYVKEENV
+624 NNIAAVYVKDENI
-637 NYGIMNFNT
+637 NYGILNYNND
-646 AIDEIPLYFDAKEM
+646 IKEIPLYFDAKEM
-660 GTYTLTFDVK
+660 GTYTLTFDFE
-670 GDYENLYLLDKM
+670 GNYDNLYLLDKM
-682 TGEKVNILLE
+682 TGEKVNVLLE
-692 NEYEF
+692 NKYSF
-697 MAGSNDNTDR
+697 TATSNDNPDR
-707 FVLMFD
+707 FVLRLA
-713 NGQQTTDKSHF
+713 QSSQPEAHSHF
-724 AYVSGEEIIITDIS
+724 AYINNSDIVIFDIE
-738 GEAQINIYDMSGRC
+738 GEAQIRIIDALGRC
-752 VLRMDAASHV
+752 VYNGECSDEIHRV
-762 RTDVAGR
+762 

-775 LVDGFDSGIYI
+775 LTSGVYM
-786 IQKIDENGVN
+786 IQKIDDKGINI
-796 VQKLIVNSL
+796 QKIIID

>member
-135 FEPFHLT
+135 FDPFHLT

-213 TLTNADV
+213 TLTNAEV

-245 IVVPSGTWGEEDN
+245 IEVPAGTWGEEDN

-274 DFIPADGDYDLYMYE
+274 DFVPANGDYDLYMYD

-300 QMGSSILYDFNQRTI
+300 LLGSQSYDFSTDPFN
-315 NDWTT
+315 NGWTA

-325 DGLGWEHY
+325 DGLNWEYDDRDGFMTSYSY
-333 YKSRPLTGY
+333 YDR
-342 FYSESYGENGDIY
+342 EDIY
-355 AENYLVSPKITVN
+355 ADNYLVSPQIMVN
-368 HSTKL
+368 ESTLL
-373 SFKAWIT
+373 SFKAYVT
-380 YVFDPDYGE
+380 YDRV
-389 LPETFKVLVSE
+389 PETFKVLLST
-400 GSNESVND
+400 SNKNVED
-408 FVELESYSITNNSAQ
+408 FTETLGQGEYSIDNEDAETF
-423 TIIVDLNRYAG
+423 TIDLSEFAG
-434 KEIYIAFY
+434 QNVYVAFY
-442 HYVEEF
+442 HYLADDARA
-448 GSEQLIIDDVQFLN
+448 GSEQLIIDDVEFVN
-462 ENNFEK
+462 ENSFEK
-468 GKGYLVSYQ
+468 GRGYLVSYQ
-477 DESNI
+477 NEDNV

-488 LNYLN
+488 LNYLD
-493 EGESHQID
+493 EGESYQID
-501 LNHYP
+501 FNHYP
-506 ENILAQ
+506 NILAQ
-512 FNLIGNPFAFDLTWE
+512 FNLIGNPFPFNIDWDEYVETSS
-527 NDVDINNVYDGFATL
+527 VYDGFATL
-542 DATNGG
+542 NAEEGG
-548 YVYKENGTIK
+548 YKYNVNGTIK
-558 AGEGFMVRTNE
+558 AGEGFMIKTLEGVDQ
-569 TGNNYIRFS
+569 YIRFS
-578 KVNRRSYRAES
+578 RNTSKSYRTKY
-589 NSINIIA
+589 NSINITV
-596 SNNKGSDNVIIRFDD
+596 SNKTSSDNVIIRFND
-611 EVKSGF
+611 EKASGF
-617 PKLVNFN
+617 PKLLNFN
-624 ERLANIYVKEENV
+624 NNIAAVYVKDENI
-637 NYGIMNFNT
+637 NYGILNYNND
-646 AIDEIPLYFDAKEM
+646 IKEIPLYFDAKEM
-660 GTYTLTFDVK
+660 GTYTLTFDFE
-670 GDYENLYLLDKM
+670 GNYDNLYLLDKM
-682 TGEKVNILLE
+682 TGEKVNVLLE
-692 NEYEF
+692 NKYSF
-697 MAGSNDNTDR
+697 TATSNDNPDR
-707 FVLMFD
+707 FVLRLA
-713 NGQQTTDKSHF
+713 QSSQPEAHSHF
-724 AYVSGEEIIITDIS
+724 AYINNSDIVIFDIE
-738 GEAQINIYDMSGRC
+738 GEAQIRIIDALGRC
-752 VLRMDAASHV
+752 VYNGECSDEIHRV
-762 RTDVAGR
+762 

-775 LVDGFDSGIYI
+775 LTSGVYM
-786 IQKIDENGVN
+786 IQKIDDKGINI
-796 VQKLIVNSL
+796 QKIIID

>member
-135 FEPFHLT
+135 FDPFHLT

-213 TLTNADV
+213 TLTNVDV

-232 HHNEGVAATFKNE
+232 HHNGDVAATFKNE
-245 IVVPSGTWGEEDN
+245 IEVPTGTWGEEDN

-274 DFIPADGDYDLYMYE
+274 DFVPANGDYDLYMYD

-300 QMGSSILYDFNQRTI
+300 LLGSQSYDFSTDPFN
-315 NDWTT
+315 NGWTA

-325 DGLGWEHY
+325 DGLNWE
-333 YKSRPLTGY
+333 YKAGRMKYMQSSS
-342 FYSESYGENGDIY
+342 FDGEYDINV
-355 AENYLVSPKITVN
+355 ENYLISPQMIVN
-368 HSTKL
+368 NGMIL
-373 SFKAWIT
+373 SFDARIT
-380 YVFDPDYGE
+380 YEYDEEFGE
-389 LPETFKVLVSE
+389 LPETFKVLLSTE
-400 GSNESVND
+400 SNDNPSY
-408 FVELESYSITNNSAQ
+408 FTVELGDYSITNNEYE
-423 TIIVDLNRYAG
+423 TFEIDLSEYNGQSVYV
-434 KEIYIAFY
+434 AFY
-442 HYVEEF
+442 HYLKDV
-448 GSEQLIIDDVQFLN
+448 GSENLIIDDVEFVN
-462 ENNFEK
+462 ENSFEK
-468 GKGYLVSYQ
+468 GRGYLVSYQ
-477 DESNI
+477 NEDNV
-482 AEFKGN
+482 AEFNGN
-488 LNYLN
+488 LNYLAK
-493 EGESHQID
+493 GESYQID

-527 NDVDINNVYDGFATL
+527 TDVDINNVYDGFATL

-548 YVYKENGTIK
+548 YVYKENGTLK
-558 AGEGFMVRTNE
+558 AGEGFMVRTSE
-569 TGNNYIRFS
+569 IGNNYIRFTKAS
-578 KVNRRSYRAES
+578 RRSYRAES

-682 TGEKVNILLE
+682 TGEKINLLLE

-697 MAGSNDNTDR
+697 MANSNDNAERFIIKMDNSQQSTDNSR
-707 FVLMFD
+707 
-713 NGQQTTDKSHF
+713 F
-724 AYVSGEEIIITDIS
+724 AYVSGEELIINAEGTI
-738 GEAQINIYDMSGRC
+738 QIIDMMGRMIYSNNVESSNNRINVSDFNRATY
-752 VLRMDAASHV
+752 VV
-762 RTDVAGR
+762 RV
-769 DAASHV
+769 
-775 LVDGFDSGIYI
+775 IN
-786 IQKIDENGVN
+786 ENGVK
-796 VQKLIVNSL
+796 VQKIVVY

>member
-1 MKKKF
+1 MRKF
-6 ILVVFFAIVAAK
+6 LFTISLVLIARIACS
-18 LFGQTD
+18 TE
-24 GLYWDTDYTIYPNNL
+24 LYWQVNPNDFEHNMSV
-39 TMNVIIFVEGEE
+39 TASIFIDDVE
-51 QRNENV
+51 QQNEML
-57 EIAAFC
+57 ELGAFC
-63 GDELRGNIRTKH
+63 GDELRACALPRISTVTDKYIYNITIYGNEDGERLNFKFYDH
-75 ITGTNPTYGDID
+75 STN
-87 SYLAYLTVNGNDGD
+87 SLTELVCSQTLEFAVNGIVGD
-101 IITFKLYDHNTET
+101 ANNPY
-114 EYEMLSN
+114 
-121 ETITFETNIVIGTA
+121 IVIFT
-135 FEPFHLT
+135 EPNP
-142 FTIPHPNNTFT
+142 IFT

-245 IVVPSGTWGEEDN
+245 IVVPTGTWGEEDN

-263 ISSPVNNVNVN
+263 ISSPMENVNTA
-274 DFIPADGDYDLYMYE
+274 DFIPADGDYDLYMYN
-289 GTQELQWINFK
+289 GTNEYQWQNFK
-300 QMGSSILYDFNQRTI
+300 ELTTKTYNFSTDPFN
-315 NDWTT
+315 NGWTA

-325 DGLGWEHY
+325 DGLNWE
-333 YKSRPLTGY
+333 YKAGRMKYMQSSS
-342 FYSESYGENGDIY
+342 FDGEYDIKV
-355 AENYLVSPKITVN
+355 ENYLISPQMIVN
-368 HSTKL
+368 NGMIL
-373 SFKAWIT
+373 SFDARIT
-380 YVFDPDYGE
+380 YEYDEEFGE
-389 LPETFKVLVSE
+389 LPETFKVLLSTE
-400 GSNESVND
+400 SNDNPSY
-408 FVELESYSITNNSAQ
+408 FTVELGDYSITNNEYE
-423 TIIVDLNRYAG
+423 TFEIDLSEYNGRSVYV
-434 KEIYIAFY
+434 AFY
-442 HYVEEF
+442 HYLKDV
-448 GSEQLIIDDVQFLN
+448 GSENLIIDDVEFVN
-462 ENNFEK
+462 ENSFEK
-468 GKGYLVSYQ
+468 GRGYLVSYQ
-477 DESNI
+477 NEDNV
-482 AEFKGN
+482 AEFNGN
-488 LNYLN
+488 LNYLAK
-493 EGESHQID
+493 GESYQID

-527 NDVDINNVYDGFATL
+527 TDVNINNVYDGFATL

-578 KVNRRSYRAES
+578 KASRRSYRAES

-682 TGEKVNILLE
+682 TGEKINLLLE

-713 NGQQTTDKSHF
+713 NGQQAINNSHF
-724 AYVSGEEIIITDIS
+724 AYVSGENLIITDIS
-738 GEAQINIYDMSGRC
+738 GEAQINIYDALGRC

-762 RTDVAGR
+762 RTSVAGR
-769 DAASHV
+769 DAACHV

-796 VQKLIVNSL
+796 VQKVVIY

>member
-6 ILVVFFAIVAAK
+6 ILVTFFAIVAAT

-24 GLYWDTDYTIYPNNL
+24 EFYWDTDYTIYPNNL
-39 TMNVIIFVEGEE
+39 VMNVMIFVDGEE

-87 SYLAYLTVNGNDGD
+87 SYLANLTVVGNDGD
-101 IITFKLYDHNTET
+101 IITFKLYDHNTKT
-114 EYEMLSN
+114 EYEIFSN
-121 ETITFETNIVIGTA
+121 ETVIFETNDVVGTP
-135 FEPFHLT
+135 FEPFHIT
-142 FTIPHPNNTFT
+142 FTIPHPNNTFI
-153 GSGSWNDASNWEN
+153 GNGSWNDASNWEN

-192 LSINETKSLT
+192 LTINETKSLT
-202 IKDGGVLTVNE
+202 IKNGGVLAVNE

-245 IVVPSGTWGEEDN
+245 IVVPTGTWGEEDN

-263 ISSPVNNVNVN
+263 ISSPVENANTA
-274 DFIPADGDYDLYMYE
+274 DFIPADGDYDLYMYD
-289 GTQELQWINFK
+289 GTNEYQWQNFK
-300 QMGSSILYDFNQRTI
+300 ELTTKTYNFSSNPFN
-315 NDWTT
+315 NGWTS

-325 DGLGWEHY
+325 DGLNWEYDDRDGFMTSYSY
-333 YKSRPLTGY
+333 YDREDVYADNY
-342 FYSESYGENGDIY
+342 F
-355 AENYLVSPKITVN
+355 VSPQIMVN
-368 HSTKL
+368 EGTSL
-373 SFKAWIT
+373 SFKAYVT
-380 YVFDPDYGE
+380 YDRI
-389 LPETFKVLVSE
+389 PETFKVLLST
-400 GSNESVND
+400 SNKNVED
-408 FVELESYSITNNSAQ
+408 FTEILGEYSIDNEDAETFS
-423 TIIVDLNRYAG
+423 VDLGNYSG
-434 KEIYIAFY
+434 QNVYVAFY
-442 HYVEEF
+442 HYLADDARG
-448 GSEQLIIDDVQFLN
+448 GSEQLIIDDVEFVN
-462 ENNFEK
+462 ENSFEK
-468 GKGYLVSYQ
+468 GRGYLVSYQ
-477 DESNI
+477 NEDNV

-488 LNYLN
+488 LNYLAK
-493 EGESHQID
+493 GESYQID

-527 NDVDINNVYDGFATL
+527 TDVNINNVYDGFATL

-578 KVNRRSYRAES
+578 KASRRSYRAES
-589 NSINIIA
+589 YSINIIA

-617 PKLVNFN
+617 PKLANFN

-637 NYGIMNFNT
+637 NYGILNFNNDVT
-646 AIDEIPLYFDAKEM
+646 EIPLYFDAKEM
-660 GTYTLTFDVK
+660 GIYTLTFDVK

-682 TGEKVNILLE
+682 TGEELNLLLE
-692 NEYEF
+692 NEYKF
-697 MAGSNDNTDR
+697 MASANDNTER
-707 FVLMFD
+707 FVLKLTSDTDSVDENFIFIHDDELIISSAGTIQIIDMMGRVVMTEENHNGRINIGGLD
-713 NGQQTTDKSHF
+713 NA
-724 AYVSGEEIIITDIS
+724 AYVIRCIT
-738 GEAQINIYDMSGRC
+738 
-752 VLRMDAASHV
+752 
-762 RTDVAGR
+762 
-769 DAASHV
+769 
-775 LVDGFDSGIYI
+775 
-786 IQKIDENGVN
+786 ENGVK
-796 VQKLIVNSL
+796 VQKIVVL

>member
-1 MKKKF
+1 MRRNL
-6 ILVVFFAIVAAK
+6 ILLTLFTLIVSA
-18 LFGQTD
+18 LFGQADDHYWHTNYT
-24 GLYWDTDYTIYPNNL
+24 LYSNNL
-39 TMNVIIFVEGEE
+39 SMRVMVFIDEVE
-51 QRNENV
+51 QRNENI

-63 GDELRGNIRTKH
+63 GDELRGNERTVH
-75 ITGTNPTYGDID
+75 VTGNNPTYGEVD
-87 SYLAYLTVNGNDGD
+87 SYMAALTVIGNDGD
-101 IITFKLYDHNTET
+101 VITFKLYDHSTET
-114 EYEMLSN
+114 EYEMFSN
-121 ETITFETNIVIGTA
+121 ETITFETNAVHGNPYD
-135 FEPFHLT
+135 PFHLT

-166 SKVPTEKSIVTIDGD
+166 SILPKEKSIVTIDGD
-181 ALITDNITVYS
+181 ALITNEVTIYS
-192 LSINETKSLT
+192 LTINEGKSLT
-202 IKDGGVLTVNE
+202 IQDGGILTVTE
-213 TLTNADV
+213 SLTNTDPD
-220 NALII
+220 ALII
-225 EEGGQLI
+225 EEGGQI
-232 HHNEGVAATFKNE
+232 FQTNENVAATFKNE
-245 IVVPSGTWGEEDN
+245 IIIPSNDWGEEDN

-274 DFIPADGDYDLYMYE
+274 DFVPANGDYDLYMYD

-442 HYVEEF
+442 HYVEEW

-488 LNYLN
+488 LNYLD
-493 EGESHQID
+493 EGESYQID
-501 LNHYP
+501 FNHYP

-512 FNLIGNPFAFDLTWE
+512 FNLIGNPFAFDLNWE

-542 DATNGG
+542 DAINGG

-578 KVNRRSYRAES
+578 KANRRSYRAES

-596 SNNKGSDNVIIRFDD
+596 SNDKGSDNVIIRFDD

-646 AIDEIPLYFDAKEM
+646 AIDEIPLYFNVKEM

-682 TGEKVNILLE
+682 TGEKLNLLLE
-692 NEYEF
+692 NEYSF
-697 MAGSNDNTDR
+697 IANSNDYTERFIIKMDNSQQSTD
-707 FVLMFD
+707 
-713 NGQQTTDKSHF
+713 NSHF
-724 AYVSGEEIIITDIS
+724 AYVSGEELIINAEGTI
-738 GEAQINIYDMSGRC
+738 QIIDMMGRMIYSNNVESSNNRINVSDFNRATY
-752 VLRMDAASHV
+752 VV
-762 RTDVAGR
+762 RV
-769 DAASHV
+769 
-775 LVDGFDSGIYI
+775 IN
-786 IQKIDENGVN
+786 ENGVK
-796 VQKLIVNSL
+796 VQKLIL

>member
-1 MKKKF
+1 MRRNL
-6 ILVVFFAIVAAK
+6 ILLTLFTLIVSA
-18 LFGQTD
+18 LFGQAD
-24 GLYWDTDYTIYPNNL
+24 DHYWHTDYTLYSNNL
-39 TMNVIIFVEGEE
+39 NMRVMVFIDEVE
-51 QRNENV
+51 QRNENI

-63 GDELRGNIRTKH
+63 GDELRGNERTVH
-75 ITGTNPTYGDID
+75 VTGNNPTYGEVD
-87 SYLAYLTVNGNDGD
+87 SYLAALTVIGNDGD
-101 IITFKLYDHNTET
+101 EITFKLYDHSTGT
-114 EYEMLSN
+114 EYEMFSN
-121 ETITFETNIVIGTA
+121 ETITFETNAVHGNPYD
-135 FEPFHLT
+135 PFHLT
-142 FTIPHPNNTFT
+142 FTIPHPNNTFI
-153 GSGSWNDASNWEN
+153 GSGSWNEASNWEN
-166 SKVPTEKSIVTIDGD
+166 SKVPTEKSIVTIAGD
-181 ALITDNITVYS
+181 ALITDEVTIYS
-192 LSINETKSLT
+192 LTINEGKSLT
-202 IKDGGVLTVNE
+202 IQDGGILTVTE
-213 TLTNADV
+213 SLTNTDPD
-220 NALII
+220 ALII
-225 EEGGQLI
+225 EEGGQI
-232 HHNEGVAATFKNE
+232 FQTNENVAATFKNE
-245 IVVPSGTWGEEDN
+245 IIIPSNDWGEEDN

-274 DFIPADGDYDLYMYE
+274 DFVPTNGDYDLYMYD

-380 YVFDPDYGE
+380 YVFDPEYGE

-488 LNYLN
+488 LNYLD
-493 EGESHQID
+493 EGESYQID

-527 NDVDINNVYDGFATL
+527 TDVNINNVYDGFATL
-542 DATNGG
+542 DAINGG

-578 KVNRRSYRAES
+578 KASRRSYRAES

-682 TGEKVNILLE
+682 TGEKINLLLE

-697 MAGSNDNTDR
+697 MANSNDNAER
-707 FVLMFD
+707 FIIKMD
-713 NGQQTTDKSHF
+713 NSQQTTDNSHF
-724 AYVSGEEIIITDIS
+724 AYVSGEELIINAEGTIQIIDMMGRMIYSNNVESSNNRINVS
-738 GEAQINIYDMSGRC
+738 GFNRATYVVRVIN
-752 VLRMDAASHV
+752 
-762 RTDVAGR
+762 
-769 DAASHV
+769 
-775 LVDGFDSGIYI
+775 
-786 IQKIDENGVN
+786 ENGVN
-796 VQKLIVNSL
+796 VQKIVVY

>member
-1 MKKKF
+1 MRKNL
-6 ILVVFFAIVAAK
+6 ILLTLFTIMASA
-18 LFGQTD
+18 LFGQAD
-24 GLYWDTDYTIYPNNL
+24 DHYWHTDYTLYSNNL
-39 TMNVIIFVEGEE
+39 SIRVMIFIDGVE
-51 QRNENV
+51 QRNENI

-63 GDELRGNIRTKH
+63 GDELRGNERTKH
-75 ITGTNPTYGDID
+75 VKGSNPTYGEVD
-87 SYLAYLTVNGNDGD
+87 SYLAALTVIGNDGD
-101 IITFKLYDHNTET
+101 VITFKLYDHSTET
-114 EYEMLSN
+114 EYEMFSN
-121 ETITFETNIVIGTA
+121 ETITFETNAVHGNPYD
-135 FEPFHLT
+135 PFHLT

-153 GSGSWNDASNWEN
+153 GSGSWDDASNWEN

-232 HHNEGVAATFKNE
+232 HHNEGVSATFKNE
-245 IVVPSGTWGEEDN
+245 IEVPTGIWGEEDN

-274 DFIPADGDYDLYMYE
+274 DFVPANGDYDLYMYD

-373 SFKAWIT
+373 SFNAWIT
-380 YVFDPDYGE
+380 YVFDPEYGE

-468 GKGYLVSYQ
+468 GRGYLVSYQ
-477 DESNI
+477 NEDNV

-488 LNYLN
+488 LNYLA

-578 KVNRRSYRAES
+578 KASRRSYRAES

-596 SNNKGSDNVIIRFDD
+596 SNDKGSDNVIIRFDD

-682 TGEKVNILLE
+682 TGEKINLLLE
-692 NEYEF
+692 NEYSF
-697 MAGSNDNTDR
+697 IANSNDYTER
-707 FVLMFD
+707 FIIKMD
-713 NGQQTTDKSHF
+713 NSQQTTDNSHF
-724 AYVSGEEIIITDIS
+724 AYVSGEELIINAEGTI
-738 GEAQINIYDMSGRC
+738 QIIDMMGRMIYSNNVESSNNRINVSDFNRATY
-752 VLRMDAASHV
+752 VV
-762 RTDVAGR
+762 RV
-769 DAASHV
+769 
-775 LVDGFDSGIYI
+775 IN
-786 IQKIDENGVN
+786 ENGVK
-796 VQKLIVNSL
+796 VQKIVVY